1 MFKALRDNVWRVI
14 VAVHELI
21 GHGCGRLLKEVAK
34 DKFNFDP
41 QSPPQNP
48 VTHEPV
54 DSWYREGQN
63 PKSVFGKL
71 HAGLNECLAES
82 IGLLFVADPMVMSLL
97 AHDKNPEECRSTHF
111 VSLPTL

>member
-21 GHGCGRLLKEVAK
+21 GHGCGKLLKEIEK

-48 VTHEPV
+48 LTHAPV
-54 DSWYREGQN
+54 DSWYRVGQN

-82 IGLLFVADPMVMSLL
+82 IGLLFVADPMAMSLL
-97 AHDKNPEECRSTHF
+97 APDTDPDECR
-111 VSLPTL
+111 